1 MRANYRDNT
10 LSSAKSL
17 NVTSDTQSLQDW
29 VGRSDTIDFYSF
41 NLSGRSSFN
50 LSLSGLTA
58 NADVQLIRD
67 ANSNGQVDT
76 NEIIAGSYK
85 TGKQAESIQTT
96 LDGGNYLIKVYSAG
110 GSTNYKLG
118 VSAKP
123 TTADWTFMVYLDADN
138 NLENFG
144 IQDFLEMA
152 KVGSTANVNIVVQM
166 DRISGYDSRYDNW
179 TDTRRGLV
187 RQWDKPGS
195 SWGASIG
202 EANMG
207 AQSTLSDFMNWS
219 MTNYKANNYA
229 LVLWN
234 HGGGYDGICWDDSN
248 QSDRLELKE
257 ISAALANLSDTVD
270 VVGADACLMGMTEF
284 AYQIRNHASVMVAAE
299 ELTPGQGWNYTRV
312 LSDLTASSKMTAAE
326 FGSAIVKG
334 FGDYYGAL
342 DTGVQ
347 ETLSAIDLV
356 KLRSSN
362 PNNLSNALSQFA
374 TTFMN
379 VSTSSD
385 RTKLDTYRASSV
397 NFGDGYYPGYRDL
410 GSILAG
416 VINDITMTSMIRDAA
431 LMVLGAYDSLII
443 SNYSADGRAT
453 GLAINFQARGK
464 SVDGYYNSSNLDFA
478 ADTTWDEFLR
488 WWQTA

>member
-1 MRANYRDNT
+1 MRANSRDNT
-10 LSSAKSL
+10 LNSAKGL
-17 NVTSDTQSLQDW
+17 NVTSDTQSLQNW
-29 VGRSDTIDFYSF
+29 VGRSDTNDFYSF

-58 NADVQLIRD
+58 NADVQLIKD

-76 NEIIAGSYK
+76 NEIIAGSYQ
-85 TGKQAESIQTT
+85 TGRKAELIQTT
-96 LDGGNYLIKVYSAG
+96 LDSGNYFIKVYSAG
-110 GSTNYKLG
+110 GSTNYNLG

-166 DRISGYDSRYDNW
+166 DRISEYDIRYDNW

-195 SWGASIG
+195 SWGTSIG

-248 QSDRLELKE
+248 QHDRLELKE
-257 ISAALANLSDTVD
+257 ISGALANLSDTVD
-270 VVGADACLMGMTEF
+270 IIGADACLMGMTEF

-299 ELTPGQGWNYTRV
+299 ELTPGQGWSYTRV
-312 LSDLTASSKMTAAE
+312 LSDLTANSKVTAAE

-334 FGDYYGAL
+334 FGDYYGVL
-342 DTGVQ
+342 DTGIQ

-385 RTKLDTYRASSV
+385 RTKLETYHVSSV
-397 NFGDGYYPGYRDL
+397 NFGDGYYPEYRDL

-431 LMVLGAYDSLII
+431 LMVLD
-443 SNYSADGRAT
+443 T
-453 GLAINFQARGK
+453 
-464 SVDGYYNSSNLDFA
+464 YNSQVRGAKPKSLTVIEIAKNLLNHK
-478 ADTTWDEFLR
+478 AD
-488 WWQTA
+488 